1 MHRILLFAL
10 ILASLGLCLPAPAQV
25 EMEWSLRHSRTLLM
39 EPVWATVSIGNQT
52 GRNLD
57 LTPNGNARLHFDVED
72 RPTSL
77 VRETGQALVRRPVI
91 IPPGETREV
100 EVNLL
105 EGYRILHGQSYML
118 LPVLEFGGTR
128 FAGPRLSLEV
138 QPGLVLLERRFGMP
152 NQADARTVSLRQL
165 HRERTDR
172 LFFRLDAP
180 TAGTCLGCY
189 ELGRLIRFFVPRLEQ
204 DSEGV
209 FHVLH
214 QSAPD
219 RFVHSR
225 IDSDGV
231 PRGTAFYIAEA
242 GQIRLVR
249 EADGQV
255 AVTGGTPFEE
265 DPERPGVL
273 TAPSLP
279 PSNPYAGQQI
289 GELPAKGRAG
299 PAAVRPAPARPAP
312 RPASPA
318 EETVVW

>member
-1 MHRILLFAL
+1 MHRTYLSAL
-10 ILASLGLCLPAPAQV
+10 ILAGLGLFTTALAQV
-25 EMEWSLRHSRTLLM
+25 EIEWSLRHSRTLLM
-39 EPVWATVSIGNQT
+39 EPVRATVSIGNQT

-57 LTPNGNARLHFDVED
+57 LTPNGNARLRFDVED

-77 VRETGQALVRRPVI
+77 VRETGQPLVRRPVI
-91 IPPGETREV
+91 IPHGETREV

-105 EGYRILHGQSYML
+105 EAYRILTGQSYML
-118 LPVLEFGGTR
+118 RPVLEFGGRR
-128 FAGPRLSLEV
+128 FPGPRLALEV
-138 QPGLVLLERRFGMP
+138 QPGLILLERRFGMP
-152 NQADARTVSLRQL
+152 DHADARAVSLRQL

-180 TAGTCLGCY
+180 TDGTCLGCY

-225 IDSDGV
+225 FDSDGT
-231 PRGTAFYIAEA
+231 PLGTAFYIAEA

-249 EADGQV
+249 DADGRVTV
-255 AVTGGTPFEE
+255 AGGTPFEE

-273 TAPSLP
+273 TAPTLP
-279 PSNPYAGQQI
+279 PSNPYAGQI

-299 PAAVRPAPARPAP
+299 PAAARPAPARPVA

-318 EETVVW
+318 EEAVVW